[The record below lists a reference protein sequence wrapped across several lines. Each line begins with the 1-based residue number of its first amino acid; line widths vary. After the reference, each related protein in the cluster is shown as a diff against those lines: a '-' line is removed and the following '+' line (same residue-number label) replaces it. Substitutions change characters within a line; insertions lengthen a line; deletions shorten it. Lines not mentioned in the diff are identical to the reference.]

1 MRIECGTSGH
11 HRYEI
16 AGIEVVTDSAW
27 EEFEPFRTS
36 LSRAPGTEPRPS
48 VAYGALE
55 TRRARG
61 VLAGLER
68 EVTAIW
74 QANSVELRCAGSRVA
89 LAFDEEETVARGS
102 TAGEL
107 DRELIVGPGLL
118 LALTAAGR
126 LTLHAG
132 AARVGSRTLLFAGDS
147 GAGKSTL
154 ARAFGAEATAD
165 DLVAIDTESWRHWA
179 RLPQRKWLAEQQ
191 VDLAQTSGEVIWLV
205 LQGDRETDSPAIE
218 PLAPAAILK
227 SWLAHTA
234 GSRLYS
240 RDWQADWL
248 AHCAEAARN
257 VPGFR
262 LLVPWRHPDP
272 DANAQRTANFL
283 RRRFAELP

>member
-1 MRIECGTSGH
+1 MRIECGTSGR

-16 AGIEVVTDSAW
+16 AGVEVVTDSAW

-36 LSRAPGTEPRPS
+36 LSSATRTESRPS
-48 VAYGALE
+48 VADGALE
-55 TRRARG
+55 TRTTRG

-74 QANSVELRCAGSRVA
+74 RSNSVELLCEGSRVESI
-89 LAFDEEETVARGS
+89 FGGEETVVRGS
-102 TAGEL
+102 TVREL
-107 DRELIVGPGLL
+107 DRELIAGPGLL

-126 LTLHAG
+126 LTLHAS

-165 DLVAIDTESWRHWA
+165 DLVAVDTESWRHWA
-179 RLPQRKWLAEQQ
+179 RLPQRKWLAGQQ
-191 VDLAQTSGEVIWLV
+191 VGLAQTSGDLIWLA
-205 LQGDRETDSPAIE
+205 LEGDREIDSPSIE
-218 PLAPAAILK
+218 PLTPAGILK

-240 RDWQADWL
+240 RRWL
-248 AHCAEAARN
+248 TNWLDHCTAAARV

-272 DANAQRTANFL
+272 DANAQRTADFL
-283 RRRFAELP
+283 RRRFADLS